1 MSVPNDPN
9 VAVAILYERLGHVI
23 EKVDAL
29 SLKID
34 RQSAHRDS
42 IMTELEHRVEKIEE
56 QVNRT
61 KWFLAGVAAGG
72 GLLGGT
78 VAGMVAGMV
87 ARSFGGGG

>member
-1 MSVPNDPN
+1 MPHDPAIA
-9 VAVAILYERLGHVI
+9 VAVLYERLGHVI

-29 SLKID
+29 SAKID

-42 IMTELEHRVEKIEE
+42 IMTELEHRIEKIEE

-72 GLLGGT
+72 GLLGGS
-78 VAGMVAGMV
+78 VAGMVAKML
-87 ARSFGGGG
+87 GG

>member
-1 MSVPNDPN
+1 MSVPHDPAIA
-9 VAVAILYERLGHVI
+9 VAVLYERLGHVI

-34 RQSAHRDS
+34 RQSAHRDT
-42 IMTELEHRVEKIEE
+42 IMTELETRIEKIEE

-72 GLLGGT
+72 GLLGGS
-78 VAGMVAGMV
+78 VAGMVAKLL
-87 ARSFGGGG
+87 GG